1 MVTGASMGIGEAIA
15 KSFAD
20 QGAGVV
26 LLSRDAA
33 RVEAARGRVGHSE
46 RTLALASVETIS
58 GRVVPQ
64 TGKDPRT
71 AELLEVAEYSSA

>member
-1 MVTGASMGIGEAIA
+1 MQNL
-15 KSFAD
+15 FA
-20 QGAGVV
+20 
-26 LLSRDAA
+26 
-33 RVEAARGRVGHSE
+33 E

>member
-1 MVTGASMGIGEAIA
+1 LPRIPEFRTQNL
-15 KSFAD
+15 FA
-20 QGAGVV
+20 
-26 LLSRDAA
+26 
-33 RVEAARGRVGHSE
+33 E

-64 TGKDPRT
+64 AGKDPRT